1 MKSCTINVS
10 NGFLKLYTASKEI
23 ISQMFCNFTYF
34 CNVEKLLKFQLGI
47 FL

>member
-1 MKSCTINVS
+1 MKSSTINGS
-10 NGFLKLYTASKEI
+10 NGFLMLYNATKEI

-34 CNVEKLLKFQLGI
+34 CNVEKLLKFQLEI